1 MNYKEILETIV
12 ERMGE
17 ATTTPL
23 TIPSY
28 ERAQPTIEYI
38 LNRIGL
44 ETKRQGGTR

>member
-1 MNYKEILETIV
+1 MDYKEILDTVV

-17 ATTTPL
+17 ATKTPL
-23 TIPSY
+23 TISPY

-44 ETKRQGGTR
+44 ETERQGGAR